1 MVQLYNMKRNTQGLL
16 IPGLRVGTVT
26 RLCPTLL
33 WLYGL
38 YNPWNSLGHNTGVG
52 NLSLL
57 QGIFATQGSNPDIP
71 HYRWILHQ
79 LSHQGSPR
87 ILEWVAYLFSRGS
100 SWPRNQ
106 TGVSALQAD
115 SLPAELPGNWSIIIS
130 SSFVGQSKSQS
141 QTQYQW
147 YPWKHTDWEGNI
159 SEPWSN
165 LLQKVS
171 FVIPVQSTHFIPFQ
185 AILFLLFNCL
195 MTVSP
200 MKFCIRQ
207 ERKNRLSMVS
217 N

>member
-87 ILEWVAYLFSRGS
+87 ILEWVAMPFSRGS
-100 SWPRNQ
+100 SWLRNRMNFGGIVQ
-106 TGVSALQAD
+106 MQMLLESSLKNPSCLLVGSSCWHTALTFTVT
-115 SLPAELPGNWSIIIS
+115 S
-130 SSFVGQSKSQS
+130 S
-141 QTQYQW
+141 
-147 YPWKHTDWEGNI
+147 
-159 SEPWSN
+159 
-165 LLQKVS
+165 
-171 FVIPVQSTHFIPFQ
+171 
-185 AILFLLFNCL
+185 CL
-195 MTVSP
+195 
-200 MKFCIRQ
+200 K
-207 ERKNRLSMVS
+207 
-217 N
+217 